1 MAANERANTAHR
13 HRASHLLDVTVLM
26 GGPSAERDISMMSG
40 EAIAN
45 GLARCGHKVTRSDI
59 TPNDTSALD
68 RKGIDVVFIA
78 LHGDFGESGEVQ
90 QLCEDRGLR
99 YTGSGPQASKV
110 SLDKAATK
118 QILKRAGLTTP
129 DWMIIEEFH
138 APQRVAD
145 WLTELPPPV
154 VIKPVNGGSSVDII
168 IARDDLR
175 RDAAVDMLLDRYGR
189 AMLERY
195 VLGRELTVSILG
207 DEVLPVLEIVP
218 DGDFYDKYA
227 KYDDAAGT
235 QYIFDHGLSDD
246 LCRQIRDD
254 ALRAH
259 EVLQCRDMSR
269 ADFILGADGVPQVL
283 EINTIP
289 GFTTH
294 SLLPMAA
301 ARVGICFDELVD
313 RIAQM
318 AADRSLDKNQ
328 GICCEDAQES

>member
-1 MAANERANTAHR
+1 MAANERTNTAHR
-13 HRASHLLDVTVLM
+13 HRASGLLDVTVLM
-26 GGPSAERDISMMSG
+26 GGPSAERDISIMSG
-40 EAIAN
+40 EAIAD

-59 TPNDTSALD
+59 TPNDTFALE

-110 SLDKAATK
+110 SLDKAAAK

-138 APQRVAD
+138 SPQRVAG

-168 IARDDLR
+168 IAHDELG
-175 RDAAVDMLLDRYGR
+175 RDAAVEMLLDRYGR

-195 VLGRELTVSILG
+195 VPGRELTVSILG
-207 DEVLPVLEIVP
+207 DEALPVLEIIP

-227 KYDDAAGT
+227 KYDDGAGT

-246 LCRQIRDD
+246 LCRQIRGA

-269 ADFILGADGVPQVL
+269 TDFILEADGVSQVL

-289 GFTTH
+289 GFTAH
-294 SLLPMAA
+294 SLLPMEA

-313 RIAQM
+313 RIVQM
-318 AADRSLDKNQ
+318 AADRSLDDSQ
-328 GICCEDAQES
+328 GICCEDAQEA